1 MMAPKGHLSLPL
13 ATSGAALYSRQTHHE
28 VALKGPSLNP
38 QARPKAPAKP
48 ADREAPC
55 AKSLT
60 MLERLQ
66 RIHWMLEHM
75 PRMHRRYCLDRRS
88 GELRLNQRVLDW
100 LMETGDIPSLQ
111 QLKVWSA
118 QARDDLPDLHPVR

>member
-1 MMAPKGHLSLPL
+1 MMAPMGHLSLPL
-13 ATSGAALYSRQTHHE
+13 AKSGAALYSRQIHHE
-28 VALKGPSLNP
+28 VALEGPILNP
-38 QARPKAPAKP
+38 QARLKDPANP
-48 ADREAPC
+48 AEREAPC

-75 PRMHRRYCLDRRS
+75 PRMHRRYCLDRSS

-100 LMETGDIPSLQ
+100 LMETGIIPSLP
-111 QLKVWSA
+111 QLKAWSA
-118 QARDDLPDLHPVR
+118 DARGDRPELSDVR